1 MISASKNT
9 SQKPFRKDSQADEK
23 DPTRLPAVRGG
34 GSLSIFLFRGK
45 RPGSCVSVIDPSR
58 TSGTSARA
66 SQAALRV
73 TAWILCA
80 ICAINGA
87 PQPEIQRDIRNFW
100 VEEQREYHRKAG
112 KKTTGQ
118 MEKNDRILGTALK
131 ISILLYAA
139 ALVYEFAFGGL
150 AIRPLL
156 TLNDP
161 ENGRTLLKIVLG
173 TLSAG
178 TLFMANYYGKM
189 SLRRVTAD
197 HEKMVK
203 FFDKA
208 AEQLDRYGQNEHIL
222 EALAREELAENGNW
236 CSFQRD
242 NAPEL
247 NL

>member
-1 MISASKNT
+1 MKKI
-9 SQKPFRKDSQADEK
+9 QCGCPPYEGADPYLYFCFAEK
-23 DPTRLPAVRGG
+23 DREAAFPL
-34 GSLSIFLFRGK
+34 LEYLHFRGVRIWYNVEYTADNK
-45 RPGSCVSVIDPSR
+45 KLNR
-58 TSGTSARA
+58 
-66 SQAALRV
+66 QQE

-100 VEEQREYHRKAG
+100 VEEQREYHRKAV
-112 KKTTGQ
+112 KKTPGQ
-118 MEKNDRILGTALK
+118 MEKHDRILGTAMK
-131 ISILLYAA
+131 ISILIYAA

-189 SLRRVTAD
+189 SLRRVTSD

-208 AEQLDRYGQNEHIL
+208 AEQLDRYGQNEHLL

-242 NAPEL
+242 NTPEL